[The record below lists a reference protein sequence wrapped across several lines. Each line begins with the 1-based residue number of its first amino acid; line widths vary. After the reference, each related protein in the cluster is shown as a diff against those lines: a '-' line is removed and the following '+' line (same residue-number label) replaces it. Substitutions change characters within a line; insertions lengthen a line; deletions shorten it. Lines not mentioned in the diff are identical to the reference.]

1 MPGLTNTNTT
11 QAIANKRDGR
21 EFDEISDAVDE
32 GWCSTATSLTAGL
45 QISDTAPLPNS
56 ERPNAEAL
64 GRCVRVRCRKGQGTV
79 PSIR

>member
-1 MPGLTNTNTT
+1 MPGLTNTNATT
-11 QAIANKRDGR
+11 NKRDGR

-32 GWCSTATSLTAGL
+32 GWCSTATPLRAGL
-45 QISDTAPLPNS
+45 QMISNTAPLPNS

-64 GRCVRVRCRKGQGTV
+64 GRRVRVRCWKGQGTV